1 MTVLIAGGGIGG
13 LTLALSLHQ
22 IGIPAKVFESVPVLK
37 PLGVGINVLPHA
49 VRELIEL
56 GLLDQLN
63 ASGVRTKEL
72 AFFSKHGK
80 PIWSEPRG
88 LEAGYKWP
96 QFSIH
101 RGTLQQIL
109 LDAATERLGADNIL
123 TSHHLADWSET
134 SDSIR
139 ADFIDKATGKPAGS
153 YDGRLL
159 IAADGIHSAIREKL
173 YPQEGPP
180 IWNGRILWRG
190 ITTSDAF
197 LSGRTMI
204 MAGHEILKFVCYPIS
219 KEPDAGGKFQIN
231 WVAERHMPPTYQWR
245 REDYNRAAN
254 LEEFLPWFADWK
266 FDWLD
271 VPGLIRNCPHAYEYP
286 LVDRDPVDRWTFGN
300 VTLMG
305 DAAHP
310 MYPIGSNGA
319 SQAILDARTI
329 TREILAHGP
338 TRTALAA
345 YEAERRPATTELVK
359 LNRRNGPEQV
369 MQMVEERA
377 PDGFKVV
384 TDVLSQRELED
395 IAANYK
401 RVAGFQV
408 DGLNAKPPIVQA
420 RNPSSRASSAESAA
434 LILLIPPPCGEGGTL
449 RAKRTTCRVGDNF
462 NAAVYNPH
470 PGLRFRTMLRIARA
484 RPTLPAGEREQ
495 LLQPMCDHLAH
506 DIRQRFVMQGR
517 DRHPAHAFWRAGALR
532 NGRGINHKLERE
544 MREDVVDHA
553 ELAMPAR
560 NGFQQRRLR
569 QCDLV
574 VLTRKPIRRRHLG
587 HAAEQ
592 AFLGSGANQQLAAA
606 RYYERRAAPQRA
618 SLLRRLAR
626 KGFLIAAR

>member
-22 IGIPAKVFESVPVLK
+22 IGVPAKVFESVPALK

-56 GLLDQLN
+56 GLLDRLD

-88 LEAGYKWP
+88 IEAGYKWP

-109 LDAATERLGADNIL
+109 LDAATERLGAANIL
-123 TSHHLADWSET
+123 TSHHLSGWSET
-134 SDSIR
+134 PAGVR
-139 ADFIDKATGKPAGS
+139 ADFIDKAAGKPAGS
-153 YDGRLL
+153 HDGTLL
-159 IAADGIHSAIREKL
+159 IAADGIHSAVREKL
-173 YPQEGPP
+173 YPSEGPP

-190 ITTSDAF
+190 ITDSNAF

-219 KEPDAGGKFQIN
+219 KEPNSSGKFAIN

-245 REDYNRAAN
+245 REDYNRSAR
-254 LEEFLPWFADWK
+254 LEEFLPWFEDWR

-286 LVDRDPVDRWTFGN
+286 LVDRDPVAQWTFGP

-319 SQAILDARTI
+319 SQAILDARVI

-338 TRTALAA
+338 TNTALAA
-345 YEAERRPATTELVK
+345 YEAERRPATTELVM

-369 MQMVEERA
+369 MQLVEERA
-377 PDGFKVV
+377 PDGYNVV

-408 DGLNAKPPIVQA
+408 EGLNAKPPIVQLKDT
-420 RNPSSRASSAESAA
+420 AS
-434 LILLIPPPCGEGGTL
+434 
-449 RAKRTTCRVGDNF
+449 
-462 NAAVYNPH
+462 
-470 PGLRFRTMLRIARA
+470 
-484 RPTLPAGEREQ
+484 Q
-495 LLQPMCDHLAH
+495 
-506 DIRQRFVMQGR
+506 
-517 DRHPAHAFWRAGALR
+517 AGAR
-532 NGRGINHKLERE
+532 
-544 MREDVVDHA
+544 
-553 ELAMPAR
+553 
-560 NGFQQRRLR
+560 
-569 QCDLV
+569 
-574 VLTRKPIRRRHLG
+574 
-587 HAAEQ
+587 
-592 AFLGSGANQQLAAA
+592 
-606 RYYERRAAPQRA
+606 
-618 SLLRRLAR
+618 
-626 KGFLIAAR
+626 